1 MRKSAVAT
9 SMILLATCAGAV
21 EPEEGPVFIADAQF
35 QLEDVLQEVLVTN
48 RPNHLIRFW
57 VVVTG
62 DQVALM
68 TKSHGITDRK
78 LVKGVDLMRQFGAF
92 LRVCE
97 SDLSRLGLVTGDLL
111 PWVEPVR
118 GFDAAA
124 PKAADDRFYADE
136 RPDEFPASVEALR
149 RIRTACSAAT

>member
-1 MRKSAVAT
+1 MRKSTVAT
-9 SMILLATCAGAV
+9 SMLLLATFAGAA
-21 EPEEGPVFIADAQF
+21 EPEEGAVYVADAQF

-48 RPNHLIRFW
+48 RPTRLTRFW

-78 LVKGVDLMRQFGAF
+78 LAKGVDLMRQLGAF
-92 LRVCE
+92 LRVCDN
-97 SDLSRLGLVTGDLL
+97 DLSRLGLVSGDLL
-111 PWVEPVR
+111 PWVEPVK
-118 GFDAAA
+118 GFGAAA
-124 PKAADDRFYADE
+124 PKAADDRFYTDE
-136 RPDEFPASVEALR
+136 RPDELPASVESLR

>member
-1 MRKSAVAT
+1 MRKLVMAM
-9 SMILLATCAGAV
+9 SMILLAAFVGAA
-21 EPEEGPVFIADAQF
+21 EPEAGPVYVADAQF

-48 RPNHLIRFW
+48 RPTRLTRFW

-68 TKSHGITDRK
+68 TKSHGLTDRK

-92 LRVCE
+92 LRVCDN
-97 SDLSRLGLVTGDLL
+97 DLSRLGLVAGDLL
-111 PWVEPVR
+111 PWVEPVK
-118 GFDAAA
+118 GFDATA

-136 RPDEFPASVEALR
+136 RPDELPANVEGLR

>member
-9 SMILLATCAGAV
+9 LMILLTTVVGAV
-21 EPEEGPVFIADAQF
+21 EPDEGPVYVADAQF
-35 QLEDVLQEVLVTN
+35 QLEEVLQEVLVTN
-48 RPNHLIRFW
+48 RPTRLTRFW

-62 DQVALM
+62 DQVALL

-78 LVKGVDLMRQFGAF
+78 LVKGMDLMRQFGAF

-97 SDLSRLGLVTGDLL
+97 NDLSRLGLVAGDLL
-111 PWVEPVR
+111 PWVEPVK
-118 GFDAAA
+118 GFGATA

-136 RPDEFPASVEALR
+136 RPDELPASVEALR